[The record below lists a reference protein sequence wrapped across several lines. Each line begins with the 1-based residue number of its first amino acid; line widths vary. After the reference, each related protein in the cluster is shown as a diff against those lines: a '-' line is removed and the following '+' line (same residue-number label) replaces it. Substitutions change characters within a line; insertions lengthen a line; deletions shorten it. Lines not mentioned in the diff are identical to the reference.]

1 MTQSLS
7 FKWIVVCALAS
18 SSLIVKRL
26 LIGLNNDNFT
36 NSKYLLHRH
45 LEFKRCYAHASKQT
59 YCFCLLSVNVKNDVM
74 LFSFSSCWWAIVEI
88 KSVILPPE
96 KKTAFVSFKF
106 CDCLKLF
113 FASPGKLFPALNIDF
128 ESTIVVRGGQEIIIK
143 NIVFVRFVFL
153 FG

>member
-26 LIGLNNDNFT
+26 FIGLNDDNFT

-45 LEFKRCYAHASKQT
+45 LGFRLLCARFKANILSLFTLRQRKKWRYFLSLAADELLLKLNQS
-59 YCFCLLSVNVKNDVM
+59 YCLRK
-74 LFSFSSCWWAIVEI
+74 
-88 KSVILPPE
+88 

-113 FASPGKLFPALNIDF
+113 FDSPGKLFSALNIDF
-128 ESTIVVRGGQEIIIK
+128 ESTIVVWGGQEIIIK
-143 NIVFVRFVFL
+143 NIVFDRFVFL